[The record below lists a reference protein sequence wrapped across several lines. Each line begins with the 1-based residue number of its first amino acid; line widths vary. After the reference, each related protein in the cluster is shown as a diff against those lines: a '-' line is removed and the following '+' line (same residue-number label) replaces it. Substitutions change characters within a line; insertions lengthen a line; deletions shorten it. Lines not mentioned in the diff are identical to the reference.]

1 MSNYLPTDYQA
12 FIHTSRYARWLEKE
26 GRREKWGETVGRYVE
41 NLVVPKVRDEI
52 IVDEIEQAI
61 LGLEVMP
68 SMRAVMTAGVALD
81 RDNTAGYNCSYLPV
95 DDPKSFDEAMFILLC
110 GTGVGFSV
118 ERQFIGKL
126 PDVPDQMF
134 ESSTTVVVKDSK
146 EGWAKALRQVIALLY
161 SGEVPSGMSLLYV
174 QQVQS
179 SRLSGVVHQA
189 QRLW

>member
-12 FIHTSRYARWLEKE
+12 FIHTSRYARWLEDK
-26 GRREKWGETVGRYVE
+26 GRRETWGETVERYVE

-52 IVDEIEQAI
+52 IVEDIEQAI
-61 LGLEVMP
+61 LGLELMP

-81 RDNTAGYNCSYLPV
+81 RDNTAGYNCSYMPV

-118 ERQFIGKL
+118 ERQFVSKL

-134 ESSTTVVVKDSK
+134 NSSTTVVVK
-146 EGWAKALRQVIALLY
+146 G
-161 SGEVPSGMSLLYV
+161 
-174 QQVQS
+174 
-179 SRLSGVVHQA
+179 
-189 QRLW
+189 